1 MTKKQEK
8 YYIIAN
14 GRIIAEKKSFK
25 DAVAHV
31 RGIAWSFDV
40 FDSIEIVQ
48 VVVEDAKK
56 V

>member
-1 MTKKQEK
+1 MAKPEK

-14 GRIIAEKKSFK
+14 GRIIKETRTFK
-25 DAVAHV
+25 EAVAHV
-31 RGIAWSFDV
+31 RGIAWSYDV

-48 VVVEDAKK
+48 VVIADAKK